1 MREAISRRPAMIRM
15 IDPSPLLRR
24 GDDRDGPALRALIA
38 GVFAEYENC
47 PFVDA
52 EFPELAAP
60 ASHYRA
66 RGGELWIAE
75 EADGRVVGS
84 LAVAARYRPGEF
96 ELFKVYLHAA
106 TRGRGVAARLLG
118 LAIDHAR
125 ARGGARLVLWS
136 DTRFLDGHRFYARHG
151 FRRVPGIRA
160 LHDAALTLE
169 FGFARDLAPGDSGG
183 AVR

>member
-1 MREAISRRPAMIRM
+1 MRR
-15 IDPSPLLRR
+15 
-24 GDDRDGPALRALIA
+24 LIA

-47 PFVDA
+47 PFVDD

-66 RGGELWIAE
+66 RGGELWVAE
-75 EADGRVVGS
+75 AADGRVVGS
-84 LAVAARYRPGEF
+84 LAVAARHRPGEF
-96 ELFKVYLHAA
+96 ELFKVYLDAA
-106 TRGRGVAARLLG
+106 TRGQGVAARLLA

-125 ARGGARLVLWS
+125 DRGGDRLALWS

-169 FGFARDLAPGDSGG
+169 FGFVRDLAAGDGGG
-183 AVR
+183 AAR